1 MKTKLLRVCE
11 HCIMALSYAI
21 VYCMA
26 AFVLGAVGFAFW
38 QLITTL

>member
-1 MKTKLLRVCE
+1 MKTKVIRFCE
-11 HCIMALSYAI
+11 SCLMALSYAI

-26 AFVLGAVGFAFW
+26 AMVLAAVGFAFW

>member
-11 HCIMALSYAI
+11 RCLFVLGWTI
-21 VYCMA
+21 VYSMA